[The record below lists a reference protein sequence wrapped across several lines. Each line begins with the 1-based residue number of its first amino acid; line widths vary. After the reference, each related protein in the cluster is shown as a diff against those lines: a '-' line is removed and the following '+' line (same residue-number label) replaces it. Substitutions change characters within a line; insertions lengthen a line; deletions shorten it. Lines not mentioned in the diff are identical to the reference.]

1 MSYGACVTRSGFSA
15 VVEGGALEGWTA
27 GDGPQVL
34 LLHGGPGLSYEYLD
48 GLAGELGPGFLV
60 AAFQQR
66 GLAPS
71 TVEGPFDVDTA
82 VADVLAVLDV
92 LQWDRAWVVGHSW
105 GGHLLLHLLT
115 AAASR
120 LHGGLAVDPLGG
132 VGDGGLD
139 AFNIEMVART
149 PESDRRRAQELDE
162 RALRGDGTPEEA
174 LESLRLFWP
183 AYFASRERVM
193 PFPSVRFS
201 VGAYAGLMDA
211 AQDAIPR
218 LERALTRVDVPFG
231 CIAGARSPLP
241 YELAAAPTAR
251 SIAGA
256 WLEVIEDAGHFPWF
270 ERPGCVRAAL
280 KRLVATAPA

>member
-1 MSYGACVTRSGFSA
+1 MWKRVGTASAISTRKAAAKTLVSYGACVKRSGFSA
-15 VVEGGALEGWTA
+15 AVTGGALEGWTF
-27 GDGPQVL
+27 GGGPRGL

-48 GLAGELGPGFLV
+48 GLPDELGPGFLV

-71 TVEGPFDVDTA
+71 TVDGPFDVDTA
-82 VADVLAVLDV
+82 VADVLAVLDA

-115 AAASR
+115 TEASR

-132 VGDGGLD
+132 VADGGWD
-139 AFNIEMVART
+139 AFNTEVDTRT
-149 PESDRRRAQELDE
+149 PEDDRRRAEELDE
-162 RALRGDGTPEEA
+162 RAMRGEGTPEEA

-201 VGAYAGLMDA
+201 VGAYAGLIDA
-211 AQDAIPR
+211 AREAMPHLKGGLPPLDTPVAWR
-218 LERALTRVDVPFG
+218 
-231 CIAGARSPLP
+231 AGAR
-241 YELAAAPTAR
+241 R
-251 SIAGA
+251 
-256 WLEVIEDAGHFPWF
+256 
-270 ERPGCVRAAL
+270 
-280 KRLVATAPA
+280 